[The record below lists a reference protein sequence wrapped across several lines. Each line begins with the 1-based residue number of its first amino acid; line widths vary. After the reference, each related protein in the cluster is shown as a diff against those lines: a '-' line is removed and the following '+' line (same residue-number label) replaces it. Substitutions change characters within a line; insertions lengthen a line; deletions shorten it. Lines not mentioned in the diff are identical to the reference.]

1 MFVLSLSL
9 LIDNLKVSGL
19 TRVVTLEVSEKY

>member
-1 MFVLSLSL
+1 MFVLSISL